1 MSPACATTATRSS
14 VPGSSMKCSSRR
26 TTSGSKRAVKPSGQT
41 IDSLV
46 PSSAVNQTPSLSAG
60 SPVRTPATPFSTPN
74 ASHATATPFSSHRTG
89 KVRIATGATDALA
102 ETVGKDGT
110 TGDGVVAAGTSDGG
124 AAGALPEQ
132 AARSELRS
140 TSRTARYPVP
150 HPGLA
155 RRNLSTLVPP
165 CRRSPSDD
173 SGCPITRLDAP
184 RVQVFLG
191 QAASMMARGRTTPF
205 RRARRMACSDGGQ
218 ARLRPG
224 VSGRGPAA
232 EPMKPVPGS
241 GRRADRLQ
249 LAPSLFTD
257 RPLGPFRPASG
268 PAFRDSRHRSLLSR
282 PSVGIGR
289 RPSRPCLT
297 APRVVTFDPA
307 SASRRPTD

>member
-1 MSPACATTATRSS
+1 MRWRKRSGRTGRRAMVLLRQGPVMV
-14 VPGSSMKCSSRR
+14 VPRERCQSRR
-26 TTSGSKRAVKPSGQT
+26 REASSGVRAGLPGIRSATQAWRGE
-41 IDSLV
+41 ICPRWSL
-46 PSSAVNQTPSLSAG
+46 
-60 SPVRTPATPFSTPN
+60 
-74 ASHATATPFSSHRTG
+74 HA
-89 KVRIATGATDALA
+89 D
-102 ETVGKDGT
+102 
-110 TGDGVVAAGTSDGG
+110 
-124 AAGALPEQ
+124 
-132 AARSELRS
+132 
-140 TSRTARYPVP
+140 
-150 HPGLA
+150 A
-155 RRNLSTLVPP
+155 RRRMTL
-165 CRRSPSDD
+165 DA
-173 SGCPITRLDAP
+173 PITRLDAP